1 MAIARS
7 EIVGAA
13 PAAPCLKAPVCY
25 GAPIWQD
32 AGMDNH
38 SAPPADPQRAPDVD
52 FLAEARSN
60 VVESLFHGN
69 ADTLVFDVDVLAAAQ
84 AKRP

>member
-1 MAIARS
+1 
-7 EIVGAA
+7 
-13 PAAPCLKAPVCY
+13 
-25 GAPIWQD
+25 
-32 AGMDNH
+32 MDNH